1 MKKFKNAKIIKKKK
15 KEKHYFMAL
24 YALFEFN
31 VLRLSC
37 VIKCVNAALLSFR
50 SGNFNL
56 MY

>member
-1 MKKFKNAKIIKKKK
+1 MKKFKNAKIIKIKK